1 MATEEKLSKLEY
13 LKEGSKQLRGT
24 IPDELT
30 NDSPS
35 FTADASQLLKNHGSY
50 MQDNRDLRNERN
62 EDGSRKGKAF
72 SCMIR
77 TAIPGGRVTAE
88 QFLAEFEICDKLADG
103 SIRIT
108 SRQGFQLHG
117 VLKDNLRQTIRDIN
131 ESKLTTLAACGDV
144 SRNVMCCPAPYR
156 NPIYDQM
163 QELSQV
169 LADHFRPKTT
179 AYYEIWLKD
188 DDGEKVNVAEP
199 VQVEEPIYG
208 KLYLPRKFKMAIT
221 IPEDNSVDVYTQD
234 LGLLAVVEDG
244 AILGY
249 NVIVGGGMGRTPSAE
264 KTFPAIGQKMTFVTR
279 EEVPAVCE
287 AVVKVQRDFGN
298 RKDRKRARL
307 KYLIFD
313 WGLEKFK
320 AKVEEYYGKSLPE
333 PHPADVTGVEDLMGW
348 HEQGDGKCF
357 LGINVENGRIRDTDD
372 LRIKTGLRTVL
383 SKYRMDTR
391 LTALQSLILCDIDP
405 ADREDIDNILADH
418 GIKAAED
425 LSLIRRY
432 SIACPALPM
441 CGLAVTESE
450 RALPGLIDQL
460 DVVVADLGLQDQKIA
475 VHMTGCPNG
484 CARPYTPDIGLVGR
498 SVGKYTVFLGGN
510 AEGTRLAFLFEDQ
523 VPLNDIPMLLKPLLA
538 SFRDQRR
545 EAESFGDFC
554 YRQGCDALQK
564 IAAA

>member
-1 MATEEKLSKLEY
+1 
-13 LKEGSKQLRGT
+13 
-24 IPDELT
+24 
-30 NDSPS
+30 
-35 FTADASQLLKNHGSY
+35 
-50 MQDNRDLRNERN
+50 
-62 EDGSRKGKAF
+62 
-72 SCMIR
+72 
-77 TAIPGGRVTAE
+77 
-88 QFLAEFEICDKLADG
+88 
-103 SIRIT
+103 
-108 SRQGFQLHG
+108 
-117 VLKDNLRQTIRDIN
+117 
-131 ESKLTTLAACGDV
+131 
-144 SRNVMCCPAPYR
+144 
-156 NPIYDQM
+156 
-163 QELSQV
+163 
-169 LADHFRPKTT
+169 
-179 AYYEIWLKD
+179 
-188 DDGEKVNVAEP
+188 
-199 VQVEEPIYG
+199 
-208 KLYLPRKFKMAIT
+208 
-221 IPEDNSVDVYTQD
+221 
-234 LGLLAVVEDG
+234 
-244 AILGY
+244 
-249 NVIVGGGMGRTPSAE
+249 MGQTPSAE

-298 RKDRKRARL
+298 REDRKRARL
-307 KYLIFD
+307 KYLIYD

-320 AKVEEYYGKSLPE
+320 VKVEEYYGKSLPE

-348 HEQGDGKCF
+348 HEQGDGKWF
-357 LGINVENGRIRDTDD
+357 LGINIENGRIRDTDD
-372 LRIKTGLRTVL
+372 RRIKTGLRTVL

-405 ADREDIDNILADH
+405 ADREDIDNILAEH
-418 GIKAAED
+418 GIKAAKD

-523 VPLNDIPMLLKPLLA
+523 VPLNDIPTLLKPLLA
-538 SFRDQRR
+538 YFRDQRR